1 MKKIALLVL
10 SGLMAT
16 SVSARMSL
24 VTIDTNRL
32 LRESKQGQALQ
43 KEISEKAKGLQE
55 RQQKLVA
62 DLQDREKHFQKMS
75 AALTPAAQQAEL
87 MDLQF
92 AQRQA
97 QRELE
102 GMQED
107 VRLLAQN
114 KESALRKELNGM
126 AQDVAK
132 TEEWGAVLDASQPF
146 VLASA
151 GELDVTNTV
160 LKHADE
166 VYAQEHKVAQAASPA
181 VSA

>member
-10 SGLMAT
+10 TGVMAT
-16 SVSARMSL
+16 SVSARMNL

-32 LRESKQGQALQ
+32 LRESKQGKALQ
-43 KEISEKAKGLQE
+43 NEISEKAKGLQE
-55 RQQKLVA
+55 HQQKLVA
-62 DLQDREKHFQKMS
+62 DLQEREKHLQKMA
-75 AALTPAAQQAEL
+75 AALSPAAQQAEV

-92 AQRQA
+92 AQRKA

-114 KESALRKELNGM
+114 KESALRKELNSM

-151 GELDVTNTV
+151 GEIDVTDTV
-160 LKHADE
+160 LKHVND
-166 VYAQEHKVAQAASPA
+166 VYAQAHTDAQA